1 MDRPP
6 TIRWSMPP
14 PPDSVFRDRD
24 RGDPMKSRRV
34 EIGRSGPAMDEDR
47 RPPHGLNRRQL
58 LRLLGCTGVLA
69 PTSRVAVAQPYPA
82 RPIRWIIGFAPGG
95 SADMAVRLVSDELS
109 ERLGQTVIVDNRP
122 GAGTNIATEAVVR
135 ALPDGYTIG
144 IVTPA
149 NAINVTLYEKLP
161 FNVVRDVAP
170 VAGINR
176 SPIIIAMHPSVPFR
190 TVGDLIV
197 YAKANPGKLSMATG
211 SNGTANQMTQ
221 GLFKM
226 MAGVD
231 ILDVPYRGEA
241 LALPDV
247 LAGQVNGMFITL
259 TSGLEFVR
267 DGRLRALAVTT
278 IARTQML
285 PDVPAVADFVPGFE
299 SSTWNGVGAP
309 RNTPP
314 DIIARLNREINAVL
328 SKPKIKER
336 FESLGATTFVVSPV
350 EFGDHVASEVDKW
363 GKVVSFL
370 NVKPD

>member
-1 MDRPP
+1 VKRRRP
-6 TIRWSMPP
+6 
-14 PPDSVFRDRD
+14 
-24 RGDPMKSRRV
+24 
-34 EIGRSGPAMDEDR
+34 EIGRSGPTRDGDR
-47 RPPHGLNRRQL
+47 RPHRGFDRRQV
-58 LRLLGCTGVLA
+58 LRLAACAGTLA
-69 PTSRVAVAQPYPA
+69 STSRVAVAQPYPV

-95 SADMAVRLVSDELS
+95 SADMVVRLVSDELS

-135 ALPDGYTIG
+135 APADGYTIG

-149 NAINVTLYEKLP
+149 NAVNATLYERLS
-161 FNVVRDVAP
+161 FNVLRDIAP

-176 SPIIIAMHPSVPFR
+176 SPIIIAMHPSVPFS
-190 TVGDLIV
+190 TVAGLIA

-231 ILDVPYRGEA
+231 VLDVPYRGEA

-247 LAGQVNGMFITL
+247 LAGQVHGMFITL

-278 IARTQML
+278 MTRAPML
-285 PDVPAVADFVPGFE
+285 PDVPTIADFVPGFE

-309 RNTPP
+309 RYTPP
-314 DIIARLNREINAVL
+314 DIVTRLNREINAVL
-328 SKPKIKER
+328 ATPKIKER
-336 FESLGATTFVVSPV
+336 FESLGATTFVASPA
-350 EFGDHVASEVDKW
+350 EFGSHLASEIDKW
-363 GKVVSFL
+363 GHVVKSL